1 MLVTMSLLVLL
12 VAGASAAPRTA
23 PDSFLLEMKTTV
35 PIRGGKILF
44 NITRAYSPHG
54 VDRLYEL
61 LMLQGPNYYDNTA
74 FFRVVPG
81 FVAQFGISGE
91 TGQAQKWENA
101 YILDDP
107 VVISN
112 LKGTLAFASAGPNTR
127 TTQLFLNLV
136 DNVNL
141 DQEGFSPLGQ
151 IIDGFDVALSINAKY
166 QEQPD
171 QGSIYV
177 RGNSY
182 LKHHFPLLDYITSAR
197 VVGEES
203 ATPAL

>member
-1 MLVTMSLLVLL
+1 MLL
-12 VAGASAAPRTA
+12 
-23 PDSFLLEMKTTV
+23 
-35 PIRGGKILF
+35 
-44 NITRAYSPHG
+44 NITRSYSPHG

-61 LMLQGPNYYDNTA
+61 LTLHGSYYDNSG

-81 FVAQFGISGE
+81 FVAQFGISGD
-91 TGQAQKWENA
+91 TSVSQKWENA

-112 LKGTLAFASAGPNTR
+112 LKGTIAYASAGPNTR

-136 DNVNL
+136 DNPSL

-151 IIDGFDVALSINAKY
+151 IIDGFDVAQGISAKY

-177 RGNSY
+177 RGNTY
-182 LKHHFPLLDYITSAR
+182 LKTHFPQLDYIVSAR
-197 VVGEES
+197 VIEEQR
-203 ATPAL
+203 L

>member
-1 MLVTMSLLVLL
+1 MASVLNTVVLL
-12 VAGASAAPRTA
+12 LCFSGCMAALRTA
-23 PDSFLLEMKTTV
+23 PDSFLLELRTTV
-35 PIRGGKILF
+35 TTGGGKILF
-44 NITRAYSPHG
+44 NITRSYSPHG

-61 LMLQGPNYYDNTA
+61 LTQDGSYYDNTG

-81 FVAQFGISGE
+81 FVAQFGISGD
-91 TGQAQKWENA
+91 TSVAQKWENA

-107 VVISN
+107 VKMSN
-112 LKGTLAFASAGPNTR
+112 LKGSLAYASAGPNTR
-127 TTQLFLNLV
+127 TTQLFINLA

-151 IIDGFDVALSINAKY
+151 IIHGWDVALAITAKY

-182 LKHHFPLLDYITSAR
+182 LKHHFPQLDYIISAR
-197 VVGEES
+197 VLEET
-203 ATPAL
+203 AAH